1 MERSP
6 ANSSGDALGHA
17 ESPFDDPLRL
27 FGDFYEEPPVCRG
40 VTIDMAMAVSGE
52 ITACEGK
59 EQTLLVKTG
68 LESWKESE
76 AIASASSDRPEFQVV
91 GNPPPV
97 PYGGLACTAVALGHT
112 SAADAMK
119 ALYDFL
125 GNEVTASICKLR
137 LEKCSI
143 TAKVFLDSDQLVS
156 ECEMK
161 VRLFEGVSS
170 QSVVDEKPQLMAEFR
185 RRSGDSLVFCK
196 VFEEATT
203 YLKVLFAPI
212 CTAASSGRAV
222 TSEKNLLPSV
232 IEVDTPDADNLGA
245 SVDMLTNTLSPTG
258 QAEALLA
265 LCAMAQ
271 AAAGA
276 VAVCVALE
284 RGQDVLAN
292 LMASQTLRVA
302 YPAARLA
309 SRLAVQG
316 CCSESLTSS
325 LQHAARKGM
334 AEDGTDSLVRT
345 ELASVLRCTA

>member
-17 ESPFDDPLRL
+17 ESPFDYY
-27 FGDFYEEPPVCRG
+27 FYEEPSDVCRG
-40 VTIDMAMAVSGE
+40 VTIDMAMDVSGE
-52 ITACEGK
+52 ITACKGK
-59 EQTLLVKTG
+59 EQMILGRTG
-68 LESWKESE
+68 LESWQESE

-91 GNPPPV
+91 GNPTPV
-97 PYGGLACTAVALGHT
+97 PYGGLACTTVALGHT

-143 TAKVFLDSDQLVS
+143 TAQVFLESDQLMS

-185 RRSGDSLVFCK
+185 RRSGDLLAFCR
-196 VFEEATT
+196 VFEDATT
-203 YLKVLFAPI
+203 YLKVLFDPI

-222 TSEKNLLPSV
+222 TSEKNLLPWCV
-232 IEVDTPDADNLGA
+232 IEDDTPDADNLGP
-245 SVDMLTNTLSPTG
+245 SVDMLTNPLSPTG

-284 RGQDVLAN
+284 RGQDVLAD